1 MRSFPVSNP
10 DVIDQRGAVV
20 DPCSSSARDD
30 DLMVVSRSDMVSRM
44 KRMRDVSVVL
54 AVTTFAGFFLGSW
67 IGARSVSV
75 TPVSSRSLGDR
86 RRRSSPGSPRR

>member
-20 DPCSSSARDD
+20 DPGSPSARDD
-30 DLMVVSRSDMVSRM
+30 DLMVVSRSDVASRM

-67 IGARSVSV
+67 IGARSVAV
-75 TPVSSRSLGDR
+75 TPVSSRSPGDR
-86 RRRSSPGSPRR
+86 RRRSSTRSSR